1 MVILS
6 LCYFNVLLWYP
17 YYFEL
22 IGYHTYSSFFSI
34 VIPISNTLGGMLF
47 EYILK
52 KVPHLKN
59 KFVIGSI
66 FLYFLSNAFLILVH
80 KSDEQNDNVMT
91 YFIIVIIGNLGL
103 AGPFNRVLLR

>member
-22 IGYHTYSSFFSI
+22 IGYHTHSSLFSI
-34 VIPISNTLGGMLF
+34 VIPISNTIGGMLF

-52 KVPHLKN
+52 KITRNKN

-66 FLYFLSNAFLILVH
+66 FLYFLSNIFLILVH
-80 KSDEQNDNVMT
+80 RSDEQNDNVMT